1 MKNVVFALCC
11 IAVLGLIGCACMSG
25 EKPDPAPVKAEPKP
39 APAPVKSAA
48 PATAYNVASRVY
60 DNSCGASCG
69 ALKIEKMMPA
79 TVAVGQPFDYTLLV
93 TNLTDVA
100 LADVTI
106 MDQLPGNFAFKS
118 AAPAAE
124 PKDGVLTWRM
134 ASLGAKAQEKIVVS
148 GLAKEVGW
156 VETCANA
163 TYILPA
169 CAKTQV
175 VQPALAI
182 AKTATPEALLC
193 DQIALKYTVS
203 NKGTGVAK
211 NVVIADQLPDG
222 LALTTGQK
230 AVEIKVGDLAP
241 GKSMIYT
248 LMAKADKTGAYK
260 SGAVAKADGD
270 LKAETEIVSTVV
282 KQPVLAITK
291 TGPEKQYIG
300 RTVSYDITVTN
311 KGDASATDVVLT
323 DSIPAGVAEVL
334 ASNSGQAANNVVTW
348 KLGTLA
354 AGQTSKVTV
363 SYLPQGAG
371 SYSNVASVSA
381 ICAES
386 VKASAKTEVMGIAAI
401 LLEVIDVS
409 DPIEVGKNETYIVTV
424 TNQGSAPDTDVT
436 VKCKLEDTMQFVSA
450 GGATSGSFADGV
462 VTFQALGSLAPKAKA
477 SWKVEVKSIKA
488 GDVRFTTSLTSKQ
501 LGREVME
508 TEATNFYE

>member
-1 MKNVVFALCC
+1 MKNVVFVLCC
-11 IAVLGLIGCACMSG
+11 IAVLGLTGCACMFG
-25 EKPDPAPVKAEPKP
+25 EKPAPAPAKVEPKP
-39 APAPVKSAA
+39 APAPAKA
-48 PATAYNVASRVY
+48 PSPVMAYNTASRTY
-60 DNSCGASCG
+60 EDSCCG
-69 ALKIEKMMPA
+69 ALKIEKLMPA
-79 TVAVGQPFDYTLLV
+79 TVAVGQPFDYTLVV
-93 TNLTDVA
+93 TNLTDMA
-100 LADVTI
+100 LADVMI
-106 MDQLPGNFAFKS
+106 KDQLPGNFAFKS
-118 AAPAAE
+118 AVPGAE

-182 AKTATPEALLC
+182 TKTATPEALMC

-211 NVVIADQLPDG
+211 NVVVMDQLPDG

-241 GKSMIYT
+241 GKSMVYT
-248 LMAKADKTGAYK
+248 MMTKAAKTGVYK
-260 SGAVAKADGD
+260 SGAMAKADGD
-270 LKAETEIVSTVV
+270 LKAETEVVSTMV

-300 RTVSYDITVTN
+300 RTISYDITVTN
-311 KGDASATDVVLT
+311 KGDVAATDVVLNDT
-323 DSIPAGVAEVL
+323 IPAGVTEVL
-334 ASNSGQAANNVVTW
+334 ASNAGVIAGSQITW
-348 KLGTLA
+348 KMASLA
-354 AGQTSKVTV
+354 AGQSSKVTV
-363 SYLPQGAG
+363 SYMPQGAG

-386 VKASAKTEVMGIAAI
+386 VKASAKTDVMGIAAI
-401 LLEVIDVS
+401 LLEVVDVS

-424 TNQGSAPDTDVT
+424 TNQGSAPDTDIV
-436 VKCKLEDTMQFVSA
+436 VKCKLEESMQFVSA
-450 GGATSGSFADGV
+450 GGATTGSFADGV
-462 VTFQALGSLAPKAKA
+462 VTFQALGTLAPKAKA
-477 SWKVEVKSIKA
+477 SWKVEVKAVKEDDA
-488 GDVRFTTSLTSKQ
+488 RFTTTLTSKQ

-508 TEATNFYE
+508 TEATNFYK